1 MARRGP
7 GKHYRKGLSI
17 IEAVEMF
24 SDAEF
29 TEKWFVEQ
37 RWPDGVRCPGCDSDN
52 IQTRKSRK
60 PQPFR
65 CNACR
70 KDFSVKTDTVMHSS
84 NLPLKTWGVAIYIL
98 TTGIKG
104 TASMK
109 LHRDLGVT
117 QKSSWHLAHRIRKAW
132 ESDRQSF
139 AGPTEVD
146 ETYIG
151 GKEKNKHS
159 HKRLNMG
166 AGATGKAVVVAV
178 KDRATNQIKGSAVA
192 DTSYLSLRSFVE
204 RNVKTGSVVYSDE
217 NRAYQH
223 FHNLGHEAVSH
234 TAKEY
239 VRGMAHVNGV
249 ESFWGAPEEGI
260 PRHLPPDEREAPAA
274 LCE

>member
-1 MARRGP
+1 MAKRAP

-17 IEAVEMF
+17 TEAVEMF

-37 RWPDGVRCPGCDSDN
+37 RWPDGVKCPGCDSDN
-52 IQTRKSRK
+52 IQTRTKRK

-139 AGPTEVD
+139 AGPSEVD
-146 ETYIG
+146 ESYFG
-151 GKEKNKHS
+151 GKEKNRHASK
-159 HKRLNMG
+159 KVNIG

-178 KDRATNQIKGSAVA
+178 KDRPTNQIKGSAVK
-192 DTSYLSLRSFVE
+192 DTSYISLRHFVE
-204 RNVKTGSVVYSDE
+204 RNVKPGSMVYSDE
-217 NRAYQH
+217 HNAYRYLY
-223 FHNLGHEAVSH
+223 NLGHETVSH
-234 TAKEY
+234 
-239 VRGMAHVNGV
+239 
-249 ESFWGAPEEGI
+249 GA
-260 PRHLPPDEREAPAA
+260 
-274 LCE
+274 